1 MKNNF
6 KNCLSKVGCLPIIR
20 LPAAGSVFQRQ
31 QRQQKFFA
39 EGVDGQGKRC
49 KMSGSLGTKCSNA
62 ETATFGK

>member
-20 LPAAGSVFQRQ
+20 LPPLASPSGRQ

-39 EGVDGQGKRC
+39 EGVDGQEKRC
-49 KMSGSLGTKCSNA
+49 KMSGSLGTKCSEA
-62 ETATFGK
+62 ETETIRK